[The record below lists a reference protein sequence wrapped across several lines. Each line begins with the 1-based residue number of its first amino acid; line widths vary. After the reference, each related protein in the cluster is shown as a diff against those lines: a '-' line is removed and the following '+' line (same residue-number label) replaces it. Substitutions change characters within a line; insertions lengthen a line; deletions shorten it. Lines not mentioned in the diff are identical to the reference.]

1 MGFLLLNRN
10 CRVKIIWQ
18 FHLLMVEVGTVP
30 NHCRDLVDRIL
41 FNHGEK
47 I

>member
-10 CRVKIIWQ
+10 CSIEILLQ

-30 NHCRDLVDRIL
+30 NHCRDHIDQFL
-41 FNHGEK
+41 FNHGAK
-47 I
+47 T